1 MTTYDL
7 LLFAHVSGAIA
18 LVTGIGV
25 WLFGA
30 LALRRVGRVEQVR
43 AIVGPMLAG
52 GNLVVGSVIL
62 LAAAGIGMALLVWGW
77 RVAWIDVSA
86 VSVVLLGLIGPL
98 IVEPRMRAIEREA
111 RATPDGPLPAALA
124 ARLHDPVVATGL
136 QTMLAGLF
144 GIVFLMTNKPDIE
157 RSVAAMAIAVA
168 LGVVSASHTGWRL
181 ASAACYA
188 EAGRVM
194 LGG

>member
-1 MTTYDL
+1 MTIYDL

-18 LVTGIGV
+18 MMTGIGV

-62 LAAAGIGMALLVWGW
+62 LAAAGIGMAVLVWGW
-77 RVAWIDVSA
+77 RTGWIDVSA
-86 VSVVLLGLIGPL
+86 ISVVLLGLIGPF

-111 RATPDGPLPAALA
+111 HAAADGPLPAALA
-124 ARLHDPVVATGL
+124 ARLQDPVIATGL
-136 QTMLAGLF
+136 RTMLAGLF

-157 RSVAAMAIAVA
+157 RSVAAIAIAVT
-168 LGVVSASHTGWRL
+168 LGVVSGLPDWL
-181 ASAACYA
+181 AARQR
-188 EAGRVM
+188 RV
-194 LGG
+194 LC

>member
-1 MTTYDL
+1 MTIYDL

-18 LVTGIGV
+18 MVTGIGV

-52 GNLVVGSVIL
+52 GNVVVGSVIL

-77 RVAWIDVSA
+77 RTGWIDVSA
-86 VSVVLLGLIGPL
+86 ISVVLLGLIGPFVL
-98 IVEPRMRAIEREA
+98 EPRMRAIEREA
-111 RATPDGPLPAALA
+111 LATPDGPLPATLA
-124 ARLHDPVVATGL
+124 ARLHDPVIATGL

-144 GIVFLMTNKPDIE
+144 GIVFLMTNKPGVE
-157 RSVAAMAIAVA
+157 QSVVAMAIAVA
-168 LGVVSASHTGWRL
+168 LGVVSSLPYWLAARL
-181 ASAACYA
+181 R
-188 EAGRVM
+188 RV
-194 LGG
+194 LC